1 MEEEQIDLI
10 VKMTIDGTSFKD
22 VEVKVNDPSKTIRDQ
37 INSIIDVFELP
48 KTDKRDMPVLY
59 LIGQE
64 KEDDEAP
71 EILEFEDETGREQS
85 LLDYNIQPGDRLR
98 VITVPCAYGCPIP
111 NDFQQQT
118 SKDFL
123 FLKIKRFFNRLLH

>member
-59 LIGQE
+59 
-64 KEDDEAP
+64 
-71 EILEFEDETGREQS
+71 
-85 LLDYNIQPGDRLR
+85 
-98 VITVPCAYGCPIP
+98 
-111 NDFQQQT
+111 
-118 SKDFL
+118 
-123 FLKIKRFFNRLLH
+123 